1 MEKALK
7 LLPLGTSD
15 FENLRHRDQIY
26 VDKTDMIC
34 ELASVPGKFFFARP
48 RRFGKSL
55 LLSTFESLF
64 RDGLKNF
71 QGLKIEQLWTDKS
84 TYKVIKLDFSR
95 VKPEGTFEDFC
106 QYFDNYLEAQ
116 FSLIGFKKED
126 NGLFLSN
133 QIEIFLAGLSSSS
146 LVLLIDE
153 YDAPLTACL
162 DNKEFFE
169 RVRNY
174 LSRFYGILKANDRV
188 LRFLFI
194 TGITKFNREFP
205 AVSYSRRQEAR

>member
-84 TYKVIKLDFSR
+84 TYKSELLGVAYTQIRNPDSNL
-95 VKPEGTFEDFC
+95 
-106 QYFDNYLEAQ
+106 
-116 FSLIGFKKED
+116 SLLGR
-126 NGLFLSN
+126 S
-133 QIEIFLAGLSSSS
+133 
-146 LVLLIDE
+146 
-153 YDAPLTACL
+153 
-162 DNKEFFE
+162 
-169 RVRNY
+169 
-174 LSRFYGILKANDRV
+174 
-188 LRFLFI
+188 
-194 TGITKFNREFP
+194 
-205 AVSYSRRQEAR
+205 

>member
-71 QGLKIEQLWTDKS
+71 QGLKMSNFGRIRAH
-84 TYKVIKLDFSR
+84 IKLLSW
-95 VKPEGTFEDFC
+95 TFLGLNRKGLLRIFV
-106 QYFDNYLEAQ
+106 NI
-116 FSLIGFKKED
+116 LI
-126 NGLFLSN
+126 
-133 QIEIFLAGLSSSS
+133 II
-146 LVLLIDE
+146 
-153 YDAPLTACL
+153 
-162 DNKEFFE
+162 
-169 RVRNY
+169 
-174 LSRFYGILKANDRV
+174 
-188 LRFLFI
+188 
-194 TGITKFNREFP
+194 
-205 AVSYSRRQEAR
+205 

>member
-1 MEKALK
+1 MNNKTIEQKIQRTEKEITRLEHQKKIKQHEAKQLERNRRNRRIFTRGGMLERFMQRPLLLTDDQVYQLLQTAFNTEAVQTMEKALK

-95 VKPEGTFEDFC
+95 VKPEGTFE
-106 QYFDNYLEAQ
+106 QAQ
-116 FSLIGFKKED
+116 RAILIKK
-126 NGLFLSN
+126 SN
-133 QIEIFLAGLSSSS
+133 RT
-146 LVLLIDE
+146 LI
-153 YDAPLTACL
+153 
-162 DNKEFFE
+162 NF
-169 RVRNY
+169 
-174 LSRFYGILKANDRV
+174 
-188 LRFLFI
+188 
-194 TGITKFNREFP
+194 
-205 AVSYSRRQEAR
+205 

>member
-106 QYFDNYLEAQ
+106 QYFDNYLEALVLRKKITAC
-116 FSLIGFKKED
+116 FSAIKSK
-126 NGLFLSN
+126 
-133 QIEIFLAGLSSSS
+133 SS
-146 LVLLIDE
+146 LQGSLV
-153 YDAPLTACL
+153 PHSFC
-162 DNKEFFE
+162 
-169 RVRNY
+169 
-174 LSRFYGILKANDRV
+174 
-188 LRFLFI
+188 
-194 TGITKFNREFP
+194 
-205 AVSYSRRQEAR
+205 

>member
-34 ELASVPGKFFFARP
+34 ELASVPGKFFFTRP

-106 QYFDNYLEAQ
+106 QYFDNYL
-116 FSLIGFKKED
+116 
-126 NGLFLSN
+126 
-133 QIEIFLAGLSSSS
+133 
-146 LVLLIDE
+146 
-153 YDAPLTACL
+153 
-162 DNKEFFE
+162 
-169 RVRNY
+169 
-174 LSRFYGILKANDRV
+174 
-188 LRFLFI
+188 
-194 TGITKFNREFP
+194 
-205 AVSYSRRQEAR
+205 AVTPVT

>member
-71 QGLKIEQLWTDKS
+71 QGLKRQLPAFF
-84 TYKVIKLDFSR
+84 Y
-95 VKPEGTFEDFC
+95 
-106 QYFDNYLEAQ
+106 
-116 FSLIGFKKED
+116 SLPRG
-126 NGLFLSN
+126 
-133 QIEIFLAGLSSSS
+133 S
-146 LVLLIDE
+146 LK
-153 YDAPLTACL
+153 TAT
-162 DNKEFFE
+162 
-169 RVRNY
+169 V
-174 LSRFYGILKANDRV
+174 A
-188 LRFLFI
+188 
-194 TGITKFNREFP
+194 
-205 AVSYSRRQEAR
+205 

>member
-1 MEKALK
+1 MTHRASFCFGKITSSSLAWIDEEKALK

-71 QGLKIEQLWTDKS
+71 QGLK
-84 TYKVIKLDFSR
+84 
-95 VKPEGTFEDFC
+95 
-106 QYFDNYLEAQ
+106 
-116 FSLIGFKKED
+116 
-126 NGLFLSN
+126 
-133 QIEIFLAGLSSSS
+133 
-146 LVLLIDE
+146 
-153 YDAPLTACL
+153 
-162 DNKEFFE
+162 
-169 RVRNY
+169 
-174 LSRFYGILKANDRV
+174 
-188 LRFLFI
+188 
-194 TGITKFNREFP
+194 
-205 AVSYSRRQEAR
+205 

>member
-84 TYKVIKLDFSR
+84 AHIKLLSW
-95 VKPEGTFEDFC
+95 TFLGLNRKGLLRIFV
-106 QYFDNYLEAQ
+106 NI
-116 FSLIGFKKED
+116 LI
-126 NGLFLSN
+126 
-133 QIEIFLAGLSSSS
+133 II
-146 LVLLIDE
+146 
-153 YDAPLTACL
+153 
-162 DNKEFFE
+162 
-169 RVRNY
+169 
-174 LSRFYGILKANDRV
+174 
-188 LRFLFI
+188 
-194 TGITKFNREFP
+194 
-205 AVSYSRRQEAR
+205 